1 MKKKLNLK
9 KNKECIMNDLTNVK
23 DSVLNYD
30 LKYAIWGLIWGL
42 NLLALWLWRYLT
54 KLCSK

>member
-9 KNKECIMNDLTNVK
+9 KYKECIINDLTNVK

-30 LKYAIWGLIWGL
+30 LKYAIWGLILGL
-42 NLLALWLWRYLT
+42 ILLALWLWRYLT

>member
-9 KNKECIMNDLTNVK
+9 KYKECIMNDLTNVK